1 MQAGAANAKPP
12 SYIFREDPMISVKNK
27 WWRKLNGFDLFV
39 IAGGTVNLLVIFY
52 LIGYWL
58 LH

>member
-1 MQAGAANAKPP
+1 MRNLSATFSGT
-12 SYIFREDPMISVKNK
+12 DTMTTDKNK

-39 IAGGTVNLLVIFY
+39 IAGGAVNLLIIFY

-58 LH
+58 SH